1 MIKAKIEQ
9 LELVQNLENSLRID
23 FEAKQAKAANLESY
37 EIQLAEMQELLETM
51 FRQLPSKTEM
61 DKLLVDVS
69 QTALGAGIDV
79 QLFQPNAEA
88 FHDFYAERPISVR
101 MLGDYHQFGEFVS
114 GVASLP
120 RVVILTMHDI
130 ALRRATDRDV
140 GANAGDGRLIL
151 EGTVKT
157 YRYIDEEEAAA
168 AGRRGECAMMSPSHI
183 KSTLVIMLIVMSS
196 LITACS
202 GRQDDLNRYIA
213 EVKSRPATP
222 IPPIPPVRTY
232 TPYEYEGLT
241 GRDPFRQ
248 STSEGSDQV
257 TQSGG
262 GKGPRPDL
270 QRPREYLERFELD
283 TLSMVGT
290 FSKETS
296 DWALDSRI
304 RTEWSTGSRSEITS
318 GRITARL
325 TAFRTTRCS

>member
-1 MIKAKIEQ
+1 MINELRDLDFNDIGSAPVSVRYVILGFLLTIILAIGYYLLIKTKVEQ
-9 LELVQNLENSLRID
+9 LELVQNIENTLRID

-79 QLFQPNAEA
+79 QLFQPNSEA

-157 YRYIDEEEAAA
+157 YRYIDEDEAEE
-168 AGRRGECAMMSPSHI
+168 R
-183 KSTLVIMLIVMSS
+183 
-196 LITACS
+196 
-202 GRQDDLNRYIA
+202 A
-213 EVKSRPATP
+213 EASAP
-222 IPPIPPVRTY
+222 
-232 TPYEYEGLT
+232 
-241 GRDPFRQ
+241 
-248 STSEGSDQV
+248 
-257 TQSGG
+257 
-262 GKGPRPDL
+262 
-270 QRPREYLERFELD
+270 
-283 TLSMVGT
+283 
-290 FSKETS
+290 
-296 DWALDSRI
+296 
-304 RTEWSTGSRSEITS
+304 
-318 GRITARL
+318 
-325 TAFRTTRCS
+325 